1 LVGRTPEAVK
11 QAGTRWQLSTI
22 QAACSWLTK
31 RTVSCASRTLKGFGI
46 RFKRS
51 RAHVHSPDTHYLE
64 KLADIVKALEAS
76 VESDGRII
84 VVFCD
89 QFSFYRQPSG
99 ARDWCQRGATHQP
112 LARRS
117 HHSDTCGR
125 IVGGLNGLTGQTTTR
140 IASKITV
147 SQLVSFYQDLCRT
160 YPNAET
166 IYVVL
171 DNWPVHFH
179 PDVLVALEP
188 QETPWE
194 MKTPP
199 SWSKEPSAKARR
211 LKLPIQLLPLPT
223 YASWCNPIEKLWRK
237 LQQELL
243 HLHRN
248 AQDWPTLK
256 QQIEDWLAKYEQAS
270 TELLRYVGLTER
282 SKLYGALFRTS
293 TTASGP

>member
-1 LVGRTPEAVK
+1 L
-11 QAGTRWQLSTI
+11 Q
-22 QAACSWLTK
+22 
-31 RTVSCASRTLKGFGI
+31 GFGI
-46 RFKRS
+46 HFKRS
-51 RAHVHSPDTHYLE
+51 RDHVHSPDTHYLE
-64 KLADIVKALEAS
+64 KLADIVTALEAS
-76 VESDGRII
+76 VQSDGRII

-89 QFSFYRQPSG
+89 QFSFYRQPTG
-99 ARDWCQRGATHQP
+99 ARDWCQRGASQQP

-117 HHSDTCGR
+117 HHRDTCGR
-125 IVGGLNGLTGQTTTR
+125 IIGGLNGLTGQTTTR
-140 IASKITV
+140 MASQITV

-160 YPNAET
+160 YPDAET

-179 PDVLVALEP
+179 PDVLAALEP
-188 QETPWE
+188 QQTPWE

-199 SWSKEPSAKARR
+199 SWPTEPSTKAKR
-211 LKLPIQLLPLPT
+211 LNLAIQLLPLPT

-243 HLHRN
+243 HLHRD

-256 QQIEDWLAKYEQAS
+256 EKIKDWLAKFEPAS
-270 TELLRYVGLTER
+270 AELLRYVGLTER

-293 TTASGP
+293 PTASGP